1 MTCINLQLVQNNN
14 LVSDVLIRC
23 SLSAF
28 KEMFSENGVSGLPES
43 AGLPCLFQCA
53 GDLDLVHLI
62 NPFSFLFSNDLGF
75 FSSGLSSLHHPKER
89 L

>member
-14 LVSDVLIRC
+14 LVSDVLIQR

-28 KEMFSENGVSGLPES
+28 KEMFSENGVFGLPES
-43 AGLPCLFQCA
+43 AGLPCLRQCA

-62 NPFSFLFSNDLGF
+62 NPFSFLFFNDL
-75 FSSGLSSLHHPKER
+75 SSSNGLSSLHHHKER